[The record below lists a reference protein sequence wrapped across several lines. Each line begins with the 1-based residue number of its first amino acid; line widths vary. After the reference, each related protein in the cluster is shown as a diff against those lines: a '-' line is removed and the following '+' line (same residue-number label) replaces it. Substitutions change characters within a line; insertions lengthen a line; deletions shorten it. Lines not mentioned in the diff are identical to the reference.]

1 MKRFLALIATAGVA
15 VGIYAATAP
24 GGQQGVTP
32 AQIRTLQAQIR
43 TLQAQVK
50 KLQKDMKNVKGAL
63 SCITVA
69 GAAEFGDNTSAGYH
83 YKQPDGTEVLT
94 SAIDLT
100 AQGETPQ
107 FYIATIDSQCVQGR
121 ALRFAHVHGTHLR
134 H

>member
-32 AQIRTLQAQIR
+32 AQIR

-100 AQGETPQ
+100 AQGEIPQ
-107 FYIATIDSQCVQGR
+107 FYIATIDSQCVQARG
-121 ALRFAHVHGTHLR
+121 LRFAHVHGSHLR
-134 H
+134 R

>member
-32 AQIRTLQAQIR
+32 AQIK

-50 KLQKDMKNVKGAL
+50 KLQKDMKLVKGAL
-63 SCITVA
+63 TCITVA
-69 GAAEFGDNTSAGYH
+69 GAAEFGGDTSAGYH

-94 SAIDLT
+94 SAVDLT

>member
-1 MKRFLALIATAGVA
+1 MKRFLALIAAAGVA
-15 VGIYAATAP
+15 VGLYAAAAP

-32 AQIRTLQAQIR
+32 AQIR

-94 SAIDLT
+94 SAVDLT

-107 FYIATIDSQCVQGR
+107 FYLATIDSQCIQGKG
-121 ALRFAHVHGTHLR
+121 LTFAHVNGARLQR
-134 H
+134 